1 MNVLAIDT
9 SAGISVAFLGGDGR
23 RVEKELDAHNL
34 HGELAVQMIHDV
46 LTSAQVL
53 PEDLTDIVVGVGPG
67 PYTGLRVGLACAT
80 VLGFARNIPVHG
92 ICSLDAVAHD
102 FGKPCVV
109 VTNAR
114 RKELYW
120 AQYNDGRVGEPQV
133 ALPHDLAAAF
143 PDAQFVGP
151 GADLYPEVISGQVL
165 GLRATALAEL
175 FLASNAQ
182 LVPVSPMYLR
192 APDATEPGKPKSV
205 LL

>member
-9 SAGISVAFLGGDGR
+9 SAGISVAFLGTDGQ

-34 HGELAVQMIHDV
+34 HGELAAQLIQNVLASAGVSPGDV
-46 LTSAQVL
+46 S
-53 PEDLTDIVVGVGPG
+53 DIVVGVGPG
-67 PYTGLRVGLACAT
+67 PFTGLRVGIACAI
-80 VLGFARNIPVHG
+80 VFGFARNIPVHG
-92 ICSLDAVAHD
+92 ICSLDAVAYD
-102 FGKPCVV
+102 FDQPCVV

-120 AQYNDGRVGEPQV
+120 AEYGKGRVGEPQV
-133 ALPHDLAAAF
+133 SSPKDLVTAF

-151 GADLYPEVISGQVL
+151 GADLYPEVISGRVL
-165 GLRATALAEL
+165 GLRAAALAEL
-175 FLASNAQ
+175 YLSGNAQ

>member
-1 MNVLAIDT
+1 MKVLAIDT
-9 SAGISVAFLGGDGR
+9 SAGISVAYVTGEGQHI
-23 RVEKELDAHNL
+23 EKSLDAHNL
-34 HGELAVQMIHDV
+34 HGELTVQMIHEV
-46 LTSAQVL
+46 LTSAQIL

-67 PYTGLRVGLACAT
+67 PYTGLRVGIACAR
-80 VLGFARNIPVHG
+80 VFGFARNIPVHG

-120 AQYNDGRVGEPQV
+120 AEYSGGRIGEPQV
-133 ALPHDLAAAF
+133 ALPHDLVAAF
-143 PDAQFVGP
+143 PHAQFVGP
-151 GADLYPEVISGQVL
+151 GADLYPDVISGQVL
-165 GLRATALAEL
+165 SLRAATLAEL
-175 FLASNAQ
+175 FISGDAQ
-182 LVPVSPMYLR
+182 LVPVAPMYLR

>member
-9 SAGISVAFLGGDGR
+9 SAGISVAYVGGNGER
-23 RVEKELDAHNL
+23 IEKELDAHNL

-46 LTSAQVL
+46 LEAAQVS
-53 PEDLTDIVVGVGPG
+53 PQDVTDVVIGVGPG
-67 PYTGLRVGLACAT
+67 PFTGLRVGITCAK
-80 VLGFARNIPVHG
+80 VFGFARNIPVHG

-120 AQYNDGRVGEPQV
+120 AEFTDGRVGEPQV
-133 ALPHDLAAAF
+133 SLPQDLAAAF
-143 PDAQFVGP
+143 PEAQFVGP
-151 GADLYPEVISGQVL
+151 GVDIYPEIIPGEVVKLRAAALADLFLSG
-165 GLRATALAEL
+165 R
-175 FLASNAQ
+175 AQ

-192 APDATEPGKPKSV
+192 APDATEPGKPKTV

>member
-9 SAGISVAFLGGDGR
+9 SAGISVAYFDSSGLR
-23 RVEKELDAHNL
+23 IEKDLDVHNL
-34 HGELAVQMIHDV
+34 HGELAVQIIHDV
-46 LTSAQVL
+46 LSQAHAAPADV
-53 PEDLTDIVVGVGPG
+53 TDVVIGVGPG
-67 PYTGLRVGLACAT
+67 PYTGLRVGIACAT
-80 VLGFARNIPVHG
+80 IFGFARNIPVHG

-120 AQYNDGRVGEPQV
+120 AQYADGRVGEPQV
-133 ALPHDLAAAF
+133 ALPLDLAASF

-151 GADLYPEVISGQVL
+151 GATLYPDVISGPAL
-165 GLRATALAEL
+165 GLRAGALAEL
-175 FLASNAQ
+175 FLAGKAQ
-182 LVPVSPMYLR
+182 LLPVSPMYLR
-192 APDATEPGKPKSV
+192 APDATEPGKPKTV

>member
-1 MNVLAIDT
+1 
-9 SAGISVAFLGGDGR
+9 
-23 RVEKELDAHNL
+23 
-34 HGELAVQMIHDV
+34 VQMIHEV
-46 LTSAQVL
+46 LTSAQIL

-67 PYTGLRVGLACAT
+67 PYTGLRVGIACAR
-80 VLGFARNIPVHG
+80 VFGFARNIPVHG

-120 AQYNDGRVGEPQV
+120 AEYSGGRIGEPQV
-133 ALPHDLAAAF
+133 ALPHDLVAAF
-143 PDAQFVGP
+143 PHAQFVGP
-151 GADLYPEVISGQVL
+151 GADLYPDVISGQVL
-165 GLRATALAEL
+165 SLRAATLADL
-175 FLASNAQ
+175 FISGDAQ
-182 LVPVSPMYLR
+182 LVPVAPMYLR

>member
-9 SAGISVAFLGGDGR
+9 SAGISVAVLSEDGHC
-23 RVEKELDAHNL
+23 VEKAVDAHNL
-34 HGELAVQMIHDV
+34 HGELAVQLVQDV
-46 LTSAQVL
+46 LASAKLSISQV
-53 PEDLTDIVVGVGPG
+53 TDVVVGVGPG
-67 PYTGLRVGLACAT
+67 PFTGLRVGIACAT
-80 VLGFARNIPVHG
+80 VFGFARNVPVHG

-120 AQYNDGRVGEPQV
+120 AEYTDQRVGEPQV
-133 ALPHDLAAAF
+133 ALPQALAELF
-143 PDAQFVGP
+143 PEAQFVGP
-151 GADLYPEVISGQVL
+151 GADLYPDVIAGQVL
-165 GLRATALAEL
+165 DLRAAALAEL
-175 FLASNAQ
+175 FVSRKAQ
-182 LVPVSPMYLR
+182 LVPVAPMYLR